1 MAETPHFQCRG
12 PRLDT
17 WLGNQ
22 IPHDAAK
29 SSHVAA
35 KRYSMPQ
42 RRLMIPHVVTN
53 TQCSQTNEQANK
65 YKTPSYRIV
74 PSETFVIMALNQQVW
89 YKREQD

>member
-1 MAETPHFQCRG
+1 
-12 PRLDT
+12 
-17 WLGNQ
+17 
-22 IPHDAAK
+22 
-29 SSHVAA
+29 
-35 KRYSMPQ
+35 
-42 RRLMIPHVVTN
+42 MIPHVVTN